1 MALSLPM
8 TRRDLLKGALVG
20 AGVVAARSVFG
31 GAAFA
36 AGGPQP
42 PGTRP
47 NPSLPEGVD
56 TLPQIEHIVVLMM
69 ENHSFDNYLGML
81 GRGYGFTLDA
91 AGKPAASNPDGHGNL
106 VHAFHMPTPCQLSSK
121 PSQSWNASHVQL
133 NGGRNDGFVVSDSG
147 PVAMGYWTGEDLPF
161 YYGLAR
167 TFPLADRYFSSCLA
181 QTYPNRRFLMAA
193 SAFGLINDPLPGP
206 SDPAPPTGTIFD
218 RLNAHGISWRNYFID
233 LPEVALF
240 PYVFEG
246 NPGKAVPVSQ
256 FFVDAAAGTL
266 PGFSLVTPE
275 AAVTGSEENP
285 QDIQVGEAFAS
296 SIITAAMH
304 GRAWDK
310 TVLIWCYD
318 EHGGYYDH
326 VPPPAAVPPDS
337 IPPAIHVP
345 PDQPG
350 GYDRY
355 GFRVPCVV
363 VSPFARRNYVSHV
376 VHDHTSILRLVE
388 TKWNLG
394 AMTYRDANASNLL
407 DMLDLAGAPAFADPP
422 ALPLPGQVTNPS
434 TCTLTGAG
442 QIPPADA
449 VTPAPTNGGGSANT
463 QGNSA
468 PAGASAPSVRGAE
481 LAATGRSTGPALAGG
496 AASLAAA
503 WGLRRLQP
511 AKETEKP

>member
-1 MALSLPM
+1 ML
-8 TRRDLLKGALVG
+8 TRRDLLKGALAG
-20 AGVVAARSVFG
+20 AGLVAARSAMG
-31 GAAFA
+31 NAAFA
-36 AGGPQP
+36 APGVFA

-47 NPSLPEGVD
+47 YPTLPEGVD

-81 GRGYGFTLDA
+81 GRGDGFTLDA
-91 AGKPAASNPDGHGNL
+91 AGKPTASNPDGHGNL
-106 VHAFHMPTPCQLSSK
+106 VHAFHMPTPCQLDSK

-133 NGGRNDGFVVSDSG
+133 AGGRNDGFVVSDSG
-147 PVAMGYWTGEDLPF
+147 PVAMGYWTGQDLPF

-167 TFPLADRYFSSCLA
+167 TFPLADRYFASCLA

-193 SAFGLINDPLPGP
+193 SAFGLVNDPLPGP
-206 SDPAPPTGTIFD
+206 SDPPPPTGTIFD

-275 AAVTGSEENP
+275 AAATGSEENP

-296 SIITAAMH
+296 TIITAAMH
-304 GRAWDK
+304 GAAWDK
-310 TVLIWCYD
+310 TLLIWCYD

-326 VPPPAAVPPDS
+326 VPPPPAVPPDS
-337 IPPAIHVP
+337 IPPSIHVP

-363 VSPFARRNYVSHV
+363 VSPFAKRNYVSHV

-407 DMLDLAGAPAFADPP
+407 DMVDLTAAPAFRDPP

-434 TCTLTGAG
+434 TCTVTGAG
-442 QIPPADA
+442 TIPPPDA
-449 VTPAPTNGGGSANT
+449 VTPASSGTGGST
-463 QGNSA
+463 TPGVQGSGA
-468 PAGASAPSVRGAE
+468 QAGASRSSRDGTLP
-481 LAATGRSTGPALAGG
+481 ATGRAAGPALAGG
-496 AASLAAA
+496 LASLAAA
-503 WGLRRLQP
+503 WGLRRAQTK
-511 AKETEKP
+511 KETETT